1 MSERNTQIMNIIAF
15 AASTSKA
22 SINKQLVAHTLTH
35 FSESDTTLL
44 DLNDY
49 EVPLFSVD
57 LEKEIGHPEAAKRF
71 IADLAPADLII
82 ISMAEHNGNYTAAF
96 KNLFDWCS
104 RIEANI
110 FKDKPLLLMSTSPGG
125 YGGKNSLGAAVAR
138 FPRHGAEILETFS
151 LPSFEANFNATTG
164 ITDEALREEFLN
176 KIEAVKLK
184 LN

>member
-1 MSERNTQIMNIIAF
+1 MNIISF

-35 FSESDTTLL
+35 FSEAKTTLL

-49 EVPLFSVD
+49 ELPLFSVD
-57 LEKEIGHPEAAKRF
+57 LEKEIGQPEAAKRF

-96 KNLFDWCS
+96 KNLFDWTS
-104 RIEANI
+104 RIEAAI
-110 FKDKPLLLMSTSPGG
+110 FKDKPLFLLSTSPGG
-125 YGGKNSLGAAVAR
+125 YGGKNSLNAAITR
-138 FPRHGAEILETFS
+138 FPKHGAEILETFS
-151 LPSFEANFNATTG
+151 LPSFNDNFDAATG
-164 ITDEALREEFLN
+164 IKDETLRNELIC

>member
-1 MSERNTQIMNIIAF
+1 MNIIAF
-15 AASTSKA
+15 AASTSKS

-35 FSESDTTLL
+35 FSESNTTLL
-44 DLNDY
+44 DLNNY
-49 EVPLFSVD
+49 ELPLFSVD
-57 LEKEIGHPEAAKRF
+57 LEQEIGHPEAAARF

-104 RIEANI
+104 RIDATI
-110 FKDKPLLLMSTSPGG
+110 FKDKPLFLMSTSPGG
-125 YGGKNSLGAAVAR
+125 YGGKNSLGAALVR

-151 LPSFEANFNATTG
+151 LPTFGTNFNATTG
-164 ITDEALREEFLN
+164 ITDEALREEFLS

-184 LN
+184 VN